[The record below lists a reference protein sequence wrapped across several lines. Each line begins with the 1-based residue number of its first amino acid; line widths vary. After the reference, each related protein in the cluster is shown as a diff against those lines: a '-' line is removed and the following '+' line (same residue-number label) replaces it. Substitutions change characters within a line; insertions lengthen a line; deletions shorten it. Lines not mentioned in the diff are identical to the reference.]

1 MSGKVYIGK
10 VNTRCRQKYK
20 QNVVFTFSI
29 EFLIIFPYFVR
40 GLTNTRLMG
49 EGEGGY
55 RKSITLGTV
64 LVDLFIV
71 FPPRLPAMIYSPLCC

>member
-49 EGEGGY
+49 GGGY

-64 LVDLFIV
+64 
-71 FPPRLPAMIYSPLCC
+71 YETCS